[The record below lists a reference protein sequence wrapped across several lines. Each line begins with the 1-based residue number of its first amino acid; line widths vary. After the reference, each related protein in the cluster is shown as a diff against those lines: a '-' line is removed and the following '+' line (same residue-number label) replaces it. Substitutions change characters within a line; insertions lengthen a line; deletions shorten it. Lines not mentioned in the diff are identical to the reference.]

1 MTSDQ
6 PHVPG
11 EDLNDPKAK
20 PADVAD
26 DRERRRESRQ
36 DEPLTGGD
44 NDIAG
49 HTPKVPG
56 AQ

>member
-36 DEPLTGGD
+36 DESLTGGD
-44 NDIAG
+44 NDVAG